1 MHCTKPKKVT
11 LRMAWYDNAARLL
24 RAKRVSNAEIG
35 RRLDMTGQAISLKL
49 AGKRP
54 TSLTEAKVFAEFAG
68 VTVAEMLGED
78 AYLIEARDEKEL
90 IELFRLLTPAQRK
103 QWLAYGRFLAAKT
116 DDA

>member
-1 MHCTKPKKVT
+1 
-11 LRMAWYDNAARLL
+11 MAWYNNAARLL
-24 RAKRVSNAEIG
+24 RANGISNAEIG
-35 RRLDMTGQAISLKL
+35 RRLNMTGQAISLKL

-54 TSLTEAKVFAEFAG
+54 TYVSEAKVLADLAG

-90 IELFRLLTPAQRK
+90 IELYRLLTPAQRE
-103 QWLAYGRFLAAKT
+103 QWMAYGRFLAAKT